1 MNRLKELR
9 KTTGFTQKS
18 FSKEIGIPL
27 RTLQNWEN
35 GESNI
40 KPEKAKLLADYF
52 GVSISVLLGYRS
64 EHDSL
69 GFRLWS
75 LRNKKGIELE
85 KVASDLKLSVDE
97 LKLIEQTD
105 NAGLGTTLAKD
116 FANYYNVSV
125 IYLMGYSDKKEPYY
139 DDEILFDDGSGGAVS
154 LSEKRDSDITQKYN
168 EQLFNGFEKFLNDFN
183 FVISD
188 SEIENFVKLLSYY
201 NVNNMSH
208 PLFLE
213 ALKRQNI
220 NQSKK
225 FLKDNGYSKLGDN
238 FQSTK
243 AFDDFKKSLG
253 YDTDH
258 IL

>member
-1 MNRLKELR
+1 MSKQLRRLKELR
-9 KTTGFTQKS
+9 QEKGIS
-18 FSKEIGIPL
+18 LSKLSKILKEKYYISVSTSKLMYYEKGEREP
-27 RTLQNWEN
+27 RNKQVWE
-35 GESNI
+35 
-40 KPEKAKLLADYF
+40 KLADYF
-52 GVSISVLLGYRS
+52 
-64 EHDSL
+64 
-69 GFRLWS
+69 
-75 LRNKKGIELE
+75 
-85 KVASDLKLSVDE
+85 
-97 LKLIEQTD
+97 
-105 NAGLGTTLAKD
+105 
-116 FANYYNVSV
+116 NVSV
-125 IYLMGYSDKKEPYY
+125 SYLLGYSDKKEPYY
-139 DDEILFDDGSGGAVS
+139 SDEILLDNGSGGAVS
-154 LSEKRDSDITQKYN
+154 LSEKRDSDIIQKYN
-168 EQLFNGFEKFLNDFN
+168 EQLFNSFEKFLNDFN

-188 SEIENFVKLLSYY
+188 SEIESFVKLLSYY

-243 AFDDFKKSLG
+243 AFDDFKKSIG

>member
-1 MNRLKELR
+1 MENRLKELR
-9 KTTGFTQKS
+9 KAKGLTLDELSKGLKEKFEVSLSTGQLS
-18 FSKEIGIPL
+18 SY
-27 RTLQNWEN
+27 EN
-35 GESNI
+35 GRRSPRSENTWKTI
-40 KPEKAKLLADYF
+40 ADYF
-52 GVSISVLLGYRS
+52 GVSVSYLL
-64 EHDSL
+64 
-69 GFRLWS
+69 
-75 LRNKKGIELE
+75 
-85 KVASDLKLSVDE
+85 
-97 LKLIEQTD
+97 
-105 NAGLGTTLAKD
+105 
-116 FANYYNVSV
+116 
-125 IYLMGYSDKKEPYY
+125 GYSDKKEPYY
-139 DDEILFDDGSGGAVS
+139 DDEMLLDNGSGGSVS
-154 LSEKRDSDITQKYN
+154 LSEKRDSDIIQKYN
-168 EQLFNGFEKFLNDFN
+168 EQLFNSFEKFLNDFN

>member
-1 MNRLKELR
+1 MSKQLRRLKELR
-9 KTTGFTQKS
+9 QEKGIS
-18 FSKEIGIPL
+18 LSKLSKILKEKYDISVSTSQLMYYEKGEREP
-27 RTLQNWEN
+27 RNKQVWE
-35 GESNI
+35 
-40 KPEKAKLLADYF
+40 KLADYF
-52 GVSISVLLGYRS
+52 
-64 EHDSL
+64 
-69 GFRLWS
+69 
-75 LRNKKGIELE
+75 
-85 KVASDLKLSVDE
+85 
-97 LKLIEQTD
+97 
-105 NAGLGTTLAKD
+105 
-116 FANYYNVSV
+116 NVSV
-125 IYLMGYSDKKEPYY
+125 SYLLGYSDKKEPYY
-139 DDEILFDDGSGGAVS
+139 DDEILLDNGSGGSVS
-154 LSEKRDSDITQKYN
+154 LSEKRDSDIIQKYN
-168 EQLFNGFEKFLNDFN
+168 EQLFNSFEKFLNDFN

-188 SEIENFVKLLSYY
+188 SEIESFVKLLSYY

>member
-1 MNRLKELR
+1 MENRLKELR
-9 KTTGFTQKS
+9 KAKGLTLDELSKGLKEKFEVSLSTGQLS
-18 FSKEIGIPL
+18 SY
-27 RTLQNWEN
+27 EN
-35 GESNI
+35 GRRSPRSENTWKTI
-40 KPEKAKLLADYF
+40 ADYF
-52 GVSISVLLGYRS
+52 
-64 EHDSL
+64 
-69 GFRLWS
+69 
-75 LRNKKGIELE
+75 
-85 KVASDLKLSVDE
+85 
-97 LKLIEQTD
+97 
-105 NAGLGTTLAKD
+105 
-116 FANYYNVSV
+116 NVSV
-125 IYLMGYSDKKEPYY
+125 SYLLGYSDKKEPYY
-139 DDEILFDDGSGGAVS
+139 SDEILLDNGSGGAVS
-154 LSEKRDSDITQKYN
+154 LSEKRDSDIIQKYN
-168 EQLFNGFEKFLNDFN
+168 EQLFNDFEKFLNNFN

-188 SEIENFVKLLSYY
+188 SEIESFVKLLSYY

-243 AFDDFKKSLG
+243 AFDDFKKSIG